1 MKDKV
6 ALVSGAA
13 AGIGLATVKE
23 LIANK
28 AKVIATD
35 MVDVPGMEHSNI
47 MDVSSEEQWN
57 AVVEYAKK
65 EFGGIDILVNCAG
78 IMRKGLAEET
88 SSAMWDEVLN
98 VNLKGVF
105 LGCKTVIPVMRERGG
120 GAIVNVASIDAIRG
134 NRRHVA
140 YAASKG
146 GIIAMTMAM
155 ALDHAKDNIRINS
168 VCPGSVDTAMFR
180 SALSSAQNPEE
191 FMRWVIDKHP
201 IGRLA
206 KPEEIATAIAFL
218 CSSKASFMTG
228 LAIPVDGARSIR

>member
-1 MKDKV
+1 MVWQLSKN
-6 ALVSGAA
+6 LSP
-13 AGIGLATVKE
+13 I
-23 LIANK
+23 K

-35 MVDVPGMEHSNI
+35 MVDVPGVEHSNI
-47 MDVSSEEQWN
+47 MDVSSEERWN

-140 YAASKG
+140 YAESAAQIALFNLGLRAPFFGIESGFAAWFYFVLACFPCQFGSK
-146 GIIAMTMAM
+146 
-155 ALDHAKDNIRINS
+155 
-168 VCPGSVDTAMFR
+168 
-180 SALSSAQNPEE
+180 Q
-191 FMRWVIDKHP
+191 
-201 IGRLA
+201 
-206 KPEEIATAIAFL
+206 
-218 CSSKASFMTG
+218 G
-228 LAIPVDGARSIR
+228 L